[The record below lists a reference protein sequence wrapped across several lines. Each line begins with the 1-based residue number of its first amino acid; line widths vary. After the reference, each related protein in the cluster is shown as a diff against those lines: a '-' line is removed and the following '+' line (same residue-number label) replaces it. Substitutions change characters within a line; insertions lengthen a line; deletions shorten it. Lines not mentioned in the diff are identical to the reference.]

1 MTALQR
7 RLRELERRYAG
18 DNRTAVAFVLW
29 ERSAEALQQ
38 AYEHALAA
46 GAVRR
51 GDPIIMGVMP
61 GPAELPE
68 ARWSDVPGLSDTEL
82 MALFSDAEPCD
93 RLDQTRGSRAVRL
106 MSDAALNAAI
116 IASAARP
123 AP

>member
-1 MTALQR
+1 MLP
-7 RLRELERRYAG
+7 
-18 DNRTAVAFVLW
+18 
-29 ERSAEALQQ
+29 EALQQ

-51 GDPIIMGVMP
+51 GDPIIMGAMP

-82 MALFSDAEPCD
+82 AALVSGAEPCD

-106 MSDAALNAAI
+106 MSDAALSAAF

>member
-46 GAVRR
+46 GAVKR
-51 GDPIIMGVMP
+51 GEPIIIGVMP
-61 GPAELPE
+61 APAELPE